1 MLPTNYLVV
10 LLVVFFSVYIWLSF
24 WVKNFVY
31 MDAHQVFD
39 EMCDWKVSPV
49 IFEVELYTCV
59 SPLIFEVEQYMC
71 IITSDICIWLN
82 RANHIKHTENETID
96 I

>member
-1 MLPTNYLVV
+1 
-10 LLVVFFSVYIWLSF
+10 
-24 WVKNFVY
+24 

-59 SPLIFEVEQYMC
+59 SLVIFEVELYMCVSPVIFEVEQYMC
-71 IITSDICIWLN
+71 IITSDISIWLN